1 MSGSP
6 TAPGPDPGLVVDEVA
21 EAVGLAEGPAG
32 VLDVV
37 RTVARLEPV
46 AVRRISRA
54 TELPVP
60 FVSAICNE
68 LRRRGVIGHER
79 PVRLTP
85 RGREAFGALARRRLV
100 DPDCAAC
107 GGRGLIV
114 PDELAATVRRLAV
127 VAGQAPAANVEL
139 DQAHC
144 TVETKV
150 RRVLALDEA
159 GALDG
164 KRVLVLGDDD
174 LVSVALRL
182 LAERHGIGAGI
193 RSLVVVELDGRLRAF
208 LRQRLRG
215 APFATEVVEHDL
227 REPLPDRLRATA
239 DTVFTDPP
247 YTTAGASLFV
257 SRAAQA
263 AAGPG
268 ADVFLCFGPR
278 RPDETL
284 AVQRAIA
291 GMGLTVQRLA
301 RNFNDYLGAGALG
314 GTSHLYH
321 LAATAELR
329 PLVAGRHEGALY
341 TADVRPPR
349 RNFRC
354 RACGA
359 VERVGRGQ
367 AWTTIGA
374 LRAAGCPRCGGT
386 AFAPLSRGRRPASRS

>member
-1 MSGSP
+1 MSR
-6 TAPGPDPGLVVDEVA
+6 DPAAIVDEVA
-21 EAVGLAEGPAG
+21 STVGLAEGAAG
-32 VLDVV
+32 VVDVV

-60 FVSAICNE
+60 FVAAICNE
-68 LRRRGVIGHER
+68 LRKRGVIDHRR

-85 RGREAFGALARRRLV
+85 DGRATFGTLARRRLV
-100 DPDCAAC
+100 NADCGAC
-107 GGRGLIV
+107 GGRGTVV
-114 PDELAATVRRLAV
+114 PAELAPTVRQLAL
-127 VAGQAPAANVEL
+127 AAAQAPGADVVL

-144 TVETKV
+144 TVETKI
-150 RRVLALDEA
+150 RRALALDEA

-174 LVSVALRL
+174 LVSLALRL
-182 LAERHGIGAGI
+182 LAEHHEIGAGI
-193 RSLVVVELDGRLRAF
+193 RSLVVVEIDERLRSF
-208 LRQRLRG
+208 LRRRLRG
-215 APFATEVVEHDL
+215 APFPTEIVTHDL
-227 REPLPDRLRATA
+227 RDPLPERLRATA

-247 YTTAGASLFV
+247 YTAAGATLFL

-263 AAGPG
+263 AAGAG

-321 LAATAELR
+321 LVATTELR
-329 PLVAGRHEGALY
+329 PHVAGRFDGALY
-341 TADVRPPR
+341 TGDFRTPR

-359 VERVGRGQ
+359 VNES
-367 AWTTIGA
+367 
-374 LRAAGCPRCGGT
+374 AAGR
-386 AFAPLSRGRRPASRS
+386 RG